1 MITLIQINDNKEF
14 NDVEK
19 LIYDIIYLQKRI
31 FNIDLEKYC
40 SFENRAIF
48 REELRTIIYRGGL
61 KILDDRIIHTNETVI
76 WKLELKQKYDKTN

>member
-1 MITLIQINDNKEF
+1 MITLIQINDDKEF

-31 FNIDLEKYC
+31 FNIYLEKYC
-40 SFENRAIF
+40 SFENRALF
-48 REELRTIIYRGGL
+48 RDELRTIIYRGGL

-76 WKLELKQKYDKTN
+76 WKLELKQKV